1 MVASRLKTIWAHYL
15 HLREEAGL
23 HGRYLPSTAPCYP
36 TPGKKFMIIR
46 TEITAPLENVPMGFD
61 SIGKVPSFDEFTEP
75 VSVDDALQAK
85 PDGKKKWALLGLN
98 KVLPLKGDPK
108 SHDDDAERGSRLS
121 LPPPKAQKTSGRRA
135 SRTSSRSSE
144 SPSRAESPIID
155 APLYIFRF
163 VLNWYPPAAMPPA
176 ERILTHPR
184 LPSPAQSWVSTRR
197 GSGTEPPAAPPIT
210 RRISGSTQVGLIN
223 EARNAS
229 PLDGS
234 EPATGR
240 ASISSVFTRTTGD
253 KSSPGG
259 SERPTLNLTL
269 PDGGVTES
277 PSSSCSLDSL
287 EAEGNTQ
294 PVKPTGE
301 FARCAVYSGRALAE
315 WSIVVHECNT
325 FAERRRE
332 EGVLALAD
340 VEVPTLSLENYRRIG

>member
-15 HLREEAGL
+15 HLREEAER

-46 TEITAPLENVPMGFD
+46 TELTAPLENLPMGFD
-61 SIGKVPSFDEFTEP
+61 SIGKVPSFDELTEP
-75 VSVDDALQAK
+75 VSVDDALQSK

-98 KVLPLKGDPK
+98 KVLPLKGDPR
-108 SHDDDAERGSRLS
+108 SPDDDAERGSRLS
-121 LPPPKAQKTSGRRA
+121 LPPSKAQKTSGRRA

-144 SPSRAESPIID
+144 SASRAESPITD
-155 APLYIFRF
+155 SPQYIFRF

-176 ERILTHPR
+176 ERILSHPR
-184 LPSPAQSWVSTRR
+184 LPAPARSWVNARH
-197 GSGTEPPAAPPIT
+197 GSGSEPPAAPPIT
-210 RRISGSTQVGLIN
+210 RRISGSTQTGLIN
-223 EARNAS
+223 EARNAT

-234 EPATGR
+234 EPVPGR
-240 ASISSVFTRTTGD
+240 TSISSVLTRTTGD

-259 SERPTLNLTL
+259 SQCSSLNLSQ
-269 PDGGVTES
+269 PDGGVTNS
-277 PSSSCSLDSL
+277 ASSLDSL
-287 EAEGNTQ
+287 EAEGDTQ
-294 PVKPTGE
+294 PVKPTGV
-301 FARCAVYSGRALAE
+301 FARSAVYSGRALAE

>member
-1 MVASRLKTIWAHYL
+1 
-15 HLREEAGL
+15 
-23 HGRYLPSTAPCYP
+23 
-36 TPGKKFMIIR
+36 MIIR

-61 SIGKVPSFDEFTEP
+61 PIGKTPSFDELMEP
-75 VSVDDALQAK
+75 VSVDDALQSK

-98 KVLPLKGDPK
+98 RVLPLKGDPK
-108 SHDDDAERGSRLS
+108 TPVDDDAERGLRLS
-121 LPPPKAQKTSGRRA
+121 LPPAKAQKISGRRA

-144 SPSRAESPIID
+144 SASRAESPIMD
-155 APLYIFRF
+155 APRYIFRF

-184 LPSPAQSWVSTRR
+184 LPSPAQSWVGARR
-197 GSGTEPPAAPPIT
+197 GSGGEPPAAPGLSPIT

-229 PLDGS
+229 PLDAS
-234 EPATGR
+234 EPAPGR
-240 ASISSVFTRTTGD
+240 TSISSVFTRTTGD

-259 SERPTLNLTL
+259 SERASLNVTL
-269 PDGGVTES
+269 PDEEVTG
-277 PSSSCSLDSL
+277 SSSSLDSL
-287 EAEGNTQ
+287 EAGGNTQ
-294 PVKPTGE
+294 PVKPTGAI
-301 FARCAVYSGRALAE
+301 ARSAVYSGRALAE